1 MEDIFFHH
9 VLPFIND
16 HTFHINNT
24 SLLKKHKYLKD
35 RQHYI
40 NRTHCANRLNF
51 RFWVWET
58 DIDNIY
64 HHHFHI
70 FLANFHSFVKYT
82 IEVLLEDRDMY
93 MLSETIFYE
102 RHKIMVPKH
111 VISNTIIEY
120 DDKQRVIAADFV
132 SGQDIVDDVKICST
146 YRLTLVQKQVLIDN
160 YPYAKALI
168 Y

>member
-35 RQHYI
+35 RQRYI
-40 NRTHCANRLNF
+40 NRTHCANSLNF

-102 RHKIMVPKH
+102 RHKIMVPRH

>member
-1 MEDIFFHH
+1 M
-9 VLPFIND
+9 
-16 HTFHINNT
+16 
-24 SLLKKHKYLKD
+24 
-35 RQHYI
+35 
-40 NRTHCANRLNF
+40 LNF
-51 RFWVWET
+51 RFWIWET

-70 FLANFHSFVKYT
+70 FLANFHSFMKYT
-82 IEVLLEDRDMY
+82 IEVLLNDRDMY
-93 MLSETIFYE
+93 MLSETMFHR

-120 DDKQRVIAADFV
+120 NDKQKVICADFI
-132 SGQDIVDDVKICST
+132 SGQDIVNNVQICST
-146 YRLTLVQKQVLIDN
+146 YRLTLVQKQILIDN

>member
-1 MEDIFFHH
+1 M
-9 VLPFIND
+9 
-16 HTFHINNT
+16 
-24 SLLKKHKYLKD
+24 
-35 RQHYI
+35 
-40 NRTHCANRLNF
+40 
-51 RFWVWET
+51 
-58 DIDNIY
+58 
-64 HHHFHI
+64 
-70 FLANFHSFVKYT
+70 KYT

-120 DDKQRVIAADFV
+120 DDKQRVIGADFV

>member
-16 HTFHINNT
+16 HVFHVSNIC
-24 SLLKKHKYLKD
+24 LLKKHKHLKD

-40 NRTHCANRLNF
+40 NRTHCANSLNF

-70 FLANFHSFVKYT
+70 FLANFHSFLKYT

-93 MLSETIFYE
+93 MLSETIFYD
-102 RHKIMVPKH
+102 RHKIMVPRH

>member
-9 VLPFIND
+9 VLPLIND
-16 HTFHINNT
+16 RDFHR
-24 SLLKKHKYLKD
+24 SQLCLLKKHKYLKEK
-35 RQHYI
+35 QHYI
-40 NRTHCANRLNF
+40 NRTHCANMLNF
-51 RFWVWET
+51 RFWIWET

-64 HHHFHI
+64 NHNFHI
-70 FLANFHSFVKYT
+70 FLANFHSFMKYT
-82 IEVLLEDRDMY
+82 IEVLLNDRDMY
-93 MLSETIFYE
+93 MLSETMFHR

-120 DDKQRVIAADFV
+120 NDKQKVICADFI
-132 SGQDIVDDVKICST
+132 SGQDIVNNVQICST
-146 YRLTLVQKQVLIDN
+146 YRLTLVQKQILIDN